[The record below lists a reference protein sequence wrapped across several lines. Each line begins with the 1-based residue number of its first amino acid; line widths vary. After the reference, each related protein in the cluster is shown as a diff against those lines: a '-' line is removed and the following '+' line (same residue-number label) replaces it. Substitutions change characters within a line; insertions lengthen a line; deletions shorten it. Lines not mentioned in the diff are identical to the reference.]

1 MARTKSA
8 ITFDRLRS
16 PSIAGAVQFT
26 RALQFTRARKRGTVS
41 SKLRRWAAPLSLA
54 ATAVLLS
61 AATPA
66 MAGPGVVVDPGPI
79 GPNQAFIGL
88 VNGLSGQSRI
98 AVTCDGPI
106 DVVPTGHPVAGQ
118 TFKVSSVV
126 TGSTE
131 IPGFTGSDA
140 KSIFAGL
147 GPSAAT
153 TPAALFTFYEVS
165 APIPTTLVVPCSGT
179 GAVVFTPNRT
189 SATARSAAVK
199 VTFVSKG

>member
-1 MARTKSA
+1 VSTNRGTKSKA
-8 ITFDRLRS
+8 FH
-16 PSIAGAVQFT
+16 
-26 RALQFTRARKRGTVS
+26 
-41 SKLRRWAAPLSLA
+41 RWAAPLSLA

-106 DVVPTGHPVAGQ
+106 DIVRTGHPVAGQ

-140 KSIFAGL
+140 KSITADLGLSAG
-147 GPSAAT
+147 T
-153 TPAALFTFYEVS
+153 TPPAVFTFYEVT
-165 APIPTTLVVPCSGT
+165 APIPTTLSVPCSGT

-189 SATARSAAVK
+189 SATSRTASVK
-199 VTFVSKG
+199 VTFFSKG